1 MTCYLCQ
8 RGWCGWR
15 ASMSGMVGWVA
26 CQCGWRGWHA
36 YVGDVLEWVAWGR
49 ASVSDAGGVLT
60 RLAWIAWVAWMV
72 FFRGW
77 GGW

>member
-1 MTCYLCQ
+1 M
-8 RGWCGWR
+8 
-15 ASMSGMVGWVA
+15 
-26 CQCGWRGWHA
+26 
-36 YVGDVLEWVAWGR
+36 GDVLEWVAWGR

-60 RLAWIAWVAWMV
+60 RLAWIAWVACMV